1 MSYLVVFDSKSWHVD
16 ADVLR
21 ASLREEWPAAEMQPP
36 TPHVESDVRDVHWYY
51 RAGGEVLEAY
61 THKDGTCLYLDGG
74 IDLVAKFVIW
84 YRKLVPADIDVIFC
98 DDGYSFDGVVTPDS
112 TESDLVELTG

>member
-1 MSYLVVFDSKSWHVD
+1 MSYLVVFDSKTWRVD

-36 TPHVESDVRDVHWYY
+36 TPHIVSEVRDVHWFY
-51 RAGGEVLEAY
+51 RTEDAVVEAY
-61 THKDGTCLYLDGG
+61 TAKDGTCLFLKGG
-74 IDLVAKFVIW
+74 LDLVVKFAIW

-98 DDGYSFDGVVTPDS
+98 DDGYNFDGVVTLDS
-112 TESDLVELTG
+112 TEEDLLELAS